1 MTKEDILEKFII
13 AGLVPSKYTI
23 QTVLGFSAQT
33 LVRRGFSMREIRVLY
48 KQATTKN
55 KVCPNC
61 LVEFTNNINT
71 YCSQSCAAS
80 VNNKKRKTYNH
91 QLCKDSRNK
100 EEIESCYSKL
110 PEENKNVCL
119 CCGKILLKSGAKYCS
134 YRCQQRYKQNEYIE
148 RWLSGEI
155 VDTTRGSTVSKRI
168 RNYLFEKHNCKCSRC
183 GWGEINP
190 ITGKSPLEVEHID
203 GNSENNNPDNLTLL
217 CPNCH
222 SLTPTYKALNKG
234 KGRHQ
239 RMKRYKEGKSY

>member
-80 VNNKKRKTYNH
+80 VNNKKRKIR
-91 QLCKDSRNK
+91 KDVFFLF
-100 EEIESCYSKL
+100 L
-110 PEENKNVCL
+110 P
-119 CCGKILLKSGAKYCS
+119 
-134 YRCQQRYKQNEYIE
+134 
-148 RWLSGEI
+148 
-155 VDTTRGSTVSKRI
+155 
-168 RNYLFEKHNCKCSRC
+168 
-183 GWGEINP
+183 
-190 ITGKSPLEVEHID
+190 
-203 GNSENNNPDNLTLL
+203 NNNLSSCLSSATNFNP
-217 CPNCH
+217 
-222 SLTPTYKALNKG
+222 
-234 KGRHQ
+234 
-239 RMKRYKEGKSY
+239 